1 MRLLGTLLA
10 SVVLPF
16 LPIAGA
22 RAANE
27 PVTGVDVIVRSKT
40 DGRVIVET
48 VTDGRGA
55 FVVRGM
61 QPGLYTIEAGA
72 KLPLALLK
80 RSREWGIAV
89 IPVSAR
95 PAKPQR
101 HSAKPMGKGMRVDIV
116 VPEGATAAYT
126 VIVTD

>member
-22 RAANE
+22 KAANE
-27 PVTGVDVIVRSKT
+27 PIAGVDVLVRSKV

-48 VTDGRGA
+48 ITDGRGA

-61 QPGLYTIEAGA
+61 
-72 KLPLALLK
+72 
-80 RSREWGIAV
+80 
-89 IPVSAR
+89 
-95 PAKPQR
+95 
-101 HSAKPMGKGMRVDIV
+101 
-116 VPEGATAAYT
+116 
-126 VIVTD
+126 

>member
-22 RAANE
+22 KAANE
-27 PVTGVDVIVRSKT
+27 PIAGVDVLVRSKV
-40 DGRVIVET
+40 DGHVIVET
-48 VTDGRGA
+48 ITDGRGA

-61 QPGLYTIEAGA
+61 QPGHYTIEAGA

-80 RSREWGIAV
+80 RSGGWGIAV

-95 PAKPQR
+95 PARPQR
-101 HSAKPMGKGMRVDIV
+101 HRATPAGKGMQVDIV